1 MTTATWPLRLR
12 ALRKAMGLTQAQM
25 ARALGYT
32 QASHVGALEGGTRP
46 FTPML
51 ERLIEALERIE
62 A

>member
-32 QASHVGALEGGTRP
+32 QASHVAALEGGTRP

-51 ERLIEALERIE
+51 ERLIEALEKVS